1 MVEIRF
7 YVEDKKD
14 LFTIAH
20 GVALRGIHGKDF
32 TDLLRVFTEHRPHL
46 LPGEEMASECQTIK
60 PGEKGFFIQSDRFK
74 TDVQTDGAVFVFC
87 QYETKHPDGARVHS
101 YLLTVTD

>member
-20 GVALRGIHGKDF
+20 GVALSGNYGKDF

-46 LPGEEMASECQTIK
+46 LPGEEMAPECQTIK

-74 TDVQTDGAVFVFC
+74 TDVQSDGAVFLFC

-101 YLLTVTD
+101 YFLTVTD

>member
-32 TDLLRVFTEHRPHL
+32 ADLLRVFTEHRPHL
-46 LPGEEMASECQTIK
+46 LPGEEMAPECQTIK